1 MIGGRMAALRRSRG
15 WSQAQLASKLGISA
29 SAVGMY
35 EQGRREPSLEQVV
48 RLAALF
54 EVSTDYL
61 LTGKTLTPRE
71 THISRQLLQRLT
83 EEAACKIQKRGDPP
97 FTRQEL
103 AMLFAAALLEP

>member
-1 MIGGRMAALRRSRG
+1 MIGGRMAALRRGRG
-15 WSQAQLASKLGISA
+15 WSQARLASELGISA

-61 LTGKTLTPRE
+61 LTGKALTE
-71 THISRQLLQRLT
+71 KESGISRQLLGIMT
-83 EEAACKIQKRGDPP
+83 DEAARKMQKRGEIP

-103 AMLFAAALLEP
+103 AVLFAAVLLEP